1 MSVDSAVSWK
11 NLTGYLW
18 LCCYSCAKYI
28 STKNGDN
35 ERLKE
40 PAVLWKRLG
49 LKDILEPPEKWPVTA
64 ARSVHW
70 YRFEA
75 RDCAL
80 SNLPEG
86 NKLVDCLVLETNC
99 QLSDN
104 F

>member
-18 LCCYSCAKYI
+18 LCCYSCDKYI

-49 LKDILEPPEKWPVTA
+49 LRDIVEPPEKWPVTA
-64 ARSVHW
+64 AVQYIGADSMRGIV
-70 YRFEA
+70 RCRIMFA
-75 RDCAL
+75 RR
-80 SNLPEG
+80 
-86 NKLVDCLVLETNC
+86 
-99 QLSDN
+99 
-104 F
+104 